1 VLKVQ
6 NCLFYF
12 ISNTD
17 ELEFINKL
25 NYIFKFSLLSA
36 QTSSNL
42 FMSLSNKLEFVY
54 ELLDKLFFF
63 KSLLWP
69 LWGIRHF
76 TPPHHMYFV
85 GQAKI
90 DFWFD
95 QHSQLV

>member
-1 VLKVQ
+1 MLKVQ

-17 ELEFINKL
+17 ELKFINKL

-54 ELLDKLFFF
+54 ELLDKLFF
-63 KSLLWP
+63 SRVYCGP
-69 LWGIRHF
+69 CG
-76 TPPHHMYFV
+76 
-85 GQAKI
+85 G
-90 DFWFD
+90 
-95 QHSQLV
+95 